1 MGRGVSVQT
10 LTEQRT
16 GLWLFRIF
24 LYFFENFFKHPFLFF
39 YDGHINYSLQEC
51 YNRKGGPVMNIDFTM
66 LFNMIRTLLVMIFRK
81 FEVDKEFEALG
92 IDVIGMLSGT
102 NPPQE

>member
-1 MGRGVSVQT
+1 
-10 LTEQRT
+10 
-16 GLWLFRIF
+16 
-24 LYFFENFFKHPFLFF
+24 
-39 YDGHINYSLQEC
+39 
-51 YNRKGGPVMNIDFTM
+51 MNIDFTM

-92 IDVIGMLSGT
+92 IDVIGMRSGTT

>member
-1 MGRGVSVQT
+1 
-10 LTEQRT
+10 
-16 GLWLFRIF
+16 
-24 LYFFENFFKHPFLFF
+24 
-39 YDGHINYSLQEC
+39 
-51 YNRKGGPVMNIDFTM
+51 MNIDFTM